1 MVHSP
6 NSTLLKFA
14 KVRQLVGLTEP
25 SLKAIAEKRAG
36 YSVEKG
42 RRFLAFQQRINSEM
56 LGHRVITSNAYTAW
70 FSKGLQSFEQVQ
82 AFIVQF
88 SVFSNQFLVAQ
99 LQKMINADT
108 LAGMRVSKEI
118 LANEIG
124 VLFNSGNSQPLEKTQ
139 AAASEDAGPT
149 AMEGSVDGGIFRFK
163 AAHFEWLMRIADK
176 LALGFSDVG
185 RRCHGTPSTLF
196 YCDELIRLYGNEDY
210 RTSQAA
216 SYAVENWAAAGFWDE
231 LSEGLDR
238 YNHRTGSDLPLGFFT
253 WHGRI
258 EAQHALH
265 TQEELEALYF
275 SRDLDETAFI
285 RVGNEMLDGVAAFC
299 DGLNEQRLHI
309 QAA

>member
-6 NSTLLKFA
+6 NSTLLEFA

-108 LAGMRVSKEI
+108 LEGMRVSKEI

-176 LALGFSDVG
+176 LALGLSDVG

-210 RTSQAA
+210 RTSQAT
-216 SYAVENWAAAGFWDE
+216 SYAVENGRQRGSGMSYLKGW
-231 LSEGLDR
+231 
-238 YNHRTGSDLPLGFFT
+238 TGTTTVPADLPLGFYLAWPHRGSSMPCIPRRNWKRFISVVT
-253 WHGRI
+253 WMKRLLSGG
-258 EAQHALH
+258 
-265 TQEELEALYF
+265 
-275 SRDLDETAFI
+275 
-285 RVGNEMLDGVAAFC
+285 GNEMLDGVMPS
-299 DGLNEQRLHI
+299 GMV
-309 QAA
+309 